1 MSVFSFPEVFSFR
14 RKFKVVDN
22 ATSVCLKL
30 IKRRTFFKIVF
41 MKNITPELAE
51 ILGLL
56 CAEGCHV
63 ISYSSYWVK
72 ERGKLRYRKNK
83 KSERIEFY
91 NKDKKLLVH
100 YQELLFKEFGYESKI
115 TKHGKINIG
124 KLSIIQHIGSHTIL
138 GHLKWRVP
146 SLIMNSTKHV
156 QIAFIRG
163 YFDGDGTASGRIRF
177 FSTNELGLKQVSQ
190 LLKKLNITHTLQGP
204 IFREKRKPS
213 YIIQVS
219 EKEKER
225 FLNLVQPV
233 SKVPG

>member
-1 MSVFSFPEVFSFR
+1 
-14 RKFKVVDN
+14 
-22 ATSVCLKL
+22 
-30 IKRRTFFKIVF
+30 

-56 CAEGCHV
+56 CAEGSHI

-100 YQELLFKEFGYESKI
+100 YQELLFKEFGYESKV

-124 KLSIIQHIGSHTIL
+124 KLSIIQHIISYTIL
-138 GHLKWRVP
+138 GHLKWKVP
-146 SLIMNSTKHV
+146 SLIMNSTKRS

-177 FSTNELGLKQVSQ
+177 FSTNELGLKQVSE
-190 LLKKLNITHTLQGP
+190 LLKKLKIKHTTQDPVLK
-204 IFREKRKPS
+204 EKRKPL
-213 YIIQVS
+213 YIIQIS

-225 FLNLVQPV
+225 FLNLIQPV
-233 SKVPG
+233 SKIPGQCGGKY